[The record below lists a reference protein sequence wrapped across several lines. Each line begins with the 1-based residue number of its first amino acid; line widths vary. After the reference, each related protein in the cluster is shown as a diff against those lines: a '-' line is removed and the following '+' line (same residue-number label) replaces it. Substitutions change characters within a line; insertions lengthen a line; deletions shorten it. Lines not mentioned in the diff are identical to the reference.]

1 MGFEPTTSRTTT
13 WRSNQLSY
21 AHHGLRR
28 TGPAAQGSIPGAG
41 HRAEPDS
48 LPDVPPAPPAVPP
61 ADGAAWLPAPADCA
75 AWLPAPADCAAW
87 PEGFADATGSAPPC
101 RLAISRAVTESGPGG
116 RTKMASR

>member
-61 ADGAAWLPAPADCA
+61 ADGAAWLPAPADG
-75 AWLPAPADCAAW
+75 AAW

-101 RLAISRAVTESGPGG
+101 RLAISRAVAESGPGG